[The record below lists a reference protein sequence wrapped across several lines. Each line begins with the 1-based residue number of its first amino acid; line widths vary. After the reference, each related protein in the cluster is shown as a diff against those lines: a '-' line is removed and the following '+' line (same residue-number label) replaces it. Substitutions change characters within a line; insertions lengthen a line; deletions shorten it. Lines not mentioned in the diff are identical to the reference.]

1 MSASRKRRLFRSED
15 VLIKVFSPGIR
26 RISSLPQFLEPE
38 RNLYGALEGFER
50 SKGPDSVPQA
60 VVGWGHKPTADKAR
74 AYARENN
81 LPYIA
86 LEDGFYRSLK
96 LGADGAPPLSITVD
110 PIGVYYDA
118 GAPSEIER
126 LLNDW
131 QSWFTP
137 DVQKAVEDA
146 LTLIRS
152 SDLSKYNASPSFT
165 EEAARSF
172 RKRFSVPEHS
182 RMILVVDQTAGD
194 ASVRLGGAD
203 ESSFRRMLNTALH
216 EENAVVFVKTHPD
229 VIAGKKKGYLREV
242 PENVRLVSE
251 NWAPFSFM
259 QAFDAVYVVT
269 SQMGFEALLI
279 NKPVH
284 VFGVPFYSGW
294 GLTIDHSE
302 KGNRTVSD
310 AFARRWAKPTV
321 EGLFAAAVLK
331 LSRYVNPFS
340 GERCSAQEVLEIL
353 AAQRAAN
360 ERNRGR
366 HVCIGFRRWKQPHAK
381 AFLSG
386 TDSTVEF
393 VWNVEKGL
401 GRARETGAEAVMW
414 AGWAGSCSDDVAAKA
429 HREGI
434 RLTRMEDGFLR
445 SVGLGSDYNYP
456 YSLILDPEGIYYDP
470 ANPSQVENILRNMRL
485 RPDHDLLVK
494 RAQMLREL
502 IVRNHLTKYNVGTL
516 STLEPDWVKVAK
528 GKRVILVPGQVDGD
542 ASVRR
547 GGGAIQSNLQ
557 LLTAVRQ
564 DNPEAFVVYKPHPDV
579 ESGNRMGQIPSKFL
593 ADCVDVVVKKTSLES
608 LWPYINE
615 IHTLT
620 SLTGFEG
627 LCRNKEVTTYGR
639 PFYSGW
645 GLTTDKWAKLK
656 SLEFL
661 TIDEL
666 IAGVLILYPLYWDWK
681 TMQFCRPEDACR
693 RLLEGIQP
701 KVNLWCKCCRVYQKI
716 SNRIREKIK

>member
-1 MSASRKRRLFRSED
+1 MSACRERRLSLSED

-26 RISSLPQFLEPE
+26 RISNLPQFLEPE

-152 SDLSKYNASPSFT
+152 SDLSKYNSSPSFT
-165 EEAARSF
+165 EEAIADF
-172 RKRFSVPEHS
+172 RNRYNVPASS

-203 ESSFRRMLNTALH
+203 EGSFRRMLDTALL

-229 VIAGKKKGYLREV
+229 VIAGKKKGYLSEV
-242 PENVRLVSE
+242 PQNVRLVSE
-251 NWAPFSFM
+251 NWAPLSFM

-294 GLTIDHSE
+294 GLTVDHSE

-340 GERCSAQEVLEIL
+340 GERCAAQEVLEIL

-360 ERNRGR
+360 ERNRGK

-393 VWNVEKGL
+393 VWDAEEGIA
-401 GRARETGAEAVMW
+401 RAKALGAEAVMW
-414 AGWAGSCSDDVAAKA
+414 SSKCTDPMVERCKA
-429 HREGI
+429 EFLQ
-434 RLTRMEDGFLR
+434 LTRMEDGFIR

-456 YSLILDPEGIYYDP
+456 YSLVLDPDGIYFDP
-470 ANPSQVENILRNMRL
+470 ARPSHLEVLLKNIQS
-485 RPDHDLLVK
+485 RPDHEQLVE
-494 RAQMLREL
+494 RARCLRNF
-502 IVRNHLTKYNVGTL
+502 IAKNHLSKYNVGTF
-516 STLEPDWVKVAK
+516 EAVVPEWVKDAA
-528 GKRVILVPGQVDGD
+528 GKRVILVPGQVDDD
-542 ASVRR
+542 ASVKR
-547 GGGAIQSNLQ
+547 GGGKIQSNRA
-557 LLTAVRQ
+557 LLAAVRQ
-564 DNPEAFVVYKPHPDV
+564 DNPDAFIVYKSHPDV
-579 ESGNRMGQIPSKFL
+579 ESGNRIGRIPENELSQN
-593 ADCVDVVVKKTSLES
+593 ADAAASQVSLES

-620 SLTGFEG
+620 SLSGFEA
-627 LCRNKEVTTYGR
+627 LCRGKKVTTYGR
-639 PFYSGW
+639 PFYAGW
-645 GLTTDKWAKLK
+645 GLTTDKFGQLK
-656 SLEFL
+656 SQTPL

-666 IAGVLILYPLYWDWK
+666 AAGALILYPLYWDWI
-681 TMQFCRPEDACR
+681 TGQFCRPEDICL
-693 RLLEGIQP
+693 RLSEGIQP
-701 KVNLWCKCCRVYQKI
+701 DVSLWIKFCRVVRNFKKI
-716 SNRIREKIK
+716 F

>member
-1 MSASRKRRLFRSED
+1 M
-15 VLIKVFSPGIR
+15 IKVFSPGIR

-50 SKGPDSVPQA
+50 STGPESVPQA
-60 VVGWGHKPTADKAR
+60 VVGWGHKSTADRAR

-118 GAPSEIER
+118 KAPSEIER

-137 DVQKAVEDA
+137 DVQKAAQDA
-146 LTLIRS
+146 MTLIRF
-152 SDLSKYNASPSFT
+152 SDLSKYNSSPSFT
-165 EEAARSF
+165 EEAAADF
-172 RKRFSVPEHS
+172 RVRYSVPERS

-203 ESSFRRMLNTALH
+203 ESSFRRMLDAALL

-229 VIAGKKKGYLREV
+229 VIAGKKKGYLSEV
-242 PENVRLVSE
+242 PQNVRLVSE
-251 NWAPFSFM
+251 NWAPLSFM
-259 QAFDAVYVVT
+259 QTFDAVYVVT

-310 AFARRWAKPTV
+310 TFARRWAKPTV

-340 GERCSAQEVLEIL
+340 GERCSAQEALEIL

-366 HVCIGFRRWKQPHAK
+366 HIFIGFRRWKQPHAK

-393 VWNVEKGL
+393 VWDAEEGIA
-401 GRARETGAEAVMW
+401 RAKALGAEAVMW
-414 AGWAGSCSDDVAAKA
+414 SSKCTDSMVERCKA
-429 HREGI
+429 ESLQ
-434 RLTRMEDGFLR
+434 LTRMEDGFIR

-456 YSLILDPEGIYYDP
+456 YSLVLDPDGIYFDP
-470 ANPSQVENILRNMRL
+470 ARPSHLEGLLKNIQS
-485 RPDHDLLVK
+485 RPDHERLVE
-494 RAQMLREL
+494 RARSLRDF
-502 IVRNHLTKYNVGTL
+502 IAKNHLSKYNVGTF
-516 STLEPDWVKVAK
+516 EAVVPEWAK
-528 GKRVILVPGQVDGD
+528 DAAGKRVILVPGQVDDD
-542 ASVRR
+542 ASVKR
-547 GGGAIQSNLQ
+547 GGGKIQSNRA
-557 LLTAVRQ
+557 LLAAIRQ
-564 DNPEAFVVYKPHPDV
+564 DNPEAFIVYKPHPDV
-579 ESGNRMGQIPSKFL
+579 ETGNRIGRIPENELSQN
-593 ADCVDVVVKKTSLES
+593 ADAVASQVSLES

-620 SLTGFEG
+620 SLSGFEA
-627 LCRNKEVTTYGR
+627 LCRGKKVTTYGR
-639 PFYSGW
+639 PFYAGW
-645 GLTTDKWAKLK
+645 GLTTDKFGQLK
-656 SLEFL
+656 SQTPL

-666 IAGVLILYPLYWDWK
+666 AAAALILYPFYWDWI
-681 TMQFCRPEDACR
+681 TGQFCRPEDICL
-693 RLLEGIQP
+693 RLSEGIQP
-701 KVNLWCKCCRVYQKI
+701 DVSLWIKFCRVVRNFKNI
-716 SNRIREKIK
+716 FRR

>member
-1 MSASRKRRLFRSED
+1 M
-15 VLIKVFSPGIR
+15 IKVFSSGIR

-50 SKGPDSVPQA
+50 STGPESVPQA
-60 VVGWGHKPTADKAR
+60 VVGWGHKPTAEKAR

-131 QSWFTP
+131 QSWFSP
-137 DVQKAVEDA
+137 DIQKAAQDA

-152 SDLSKYNASPSFT
+152 SDLSKYNSSQSFT
-165 EEAARSF
+165 EKAAADF
-172 RKRFSVPEHS
+172 RVRYSVPELS
-182 RMILVVDQTAGD
+182 RMILVVDQTASD

-203 ESSFRRMLNTALH
+203 ESSFQRMLNTALL

-229 VIAGKKKGYLREV
+229 VIAGKKKGYFSEV
-242 PENVRLVSE
+242 PGNVRLVSE
-251 NWAPFSFM
+251 NWAPLSFM

-284 VFGVPFYSGW
+284 VFGVPFYAGW
-294 GLTIDHSE
+294 GLTVDHSE
-302 KGNRTVSD
+302 RGDRTVSD
-310 AFARRWAKPTV
+310 AFSRRWAKPTV

-353 AAQRAAN
+353 ATQRAAN

-386 TDSTVEF
+386 TASTIEF

-401 GRARETGAEAVMW
+401 ERAKETGAEAVMW
-414 AGWAGSCSDDVAAKA
+414 AGWAGSCTDAVASKAK
-429 HREGI
+429 REGI
-434 RLTRMEDGFLR
+434 RLSRMEDGFLR

-456 YSLILDPEGIYYDP
+456 YSLILDPDGIYYDP
-470 ANPSQVENILRNMRL
+470 AQPSQLENILKNIRCRS
-485 RPDHDLLVK
+485 DHDLLIE
-494 RAQMLREL
+494 RARSLRTF
-502 IVRNHLTKYNVGTL
+502 IVQNHLSKYNVGSLNTF
-516 STLEPDWVKVAK
+516 EPDWVKEAGNK
-528 GKRVILVPGQVDGD
+528 CVILVPGQVDGD

-547 GGGAIQSNLQ
+547 GGGTIQSNLQ
-557 LLTAVRQ
+557 LLASVRQ
-564 DNPEAFVVYKPHPDV
+564 DNPEAFIVYKPHPDV
-579 ESGNRMGQIPSKFL
+579 ESGNRIGNISQKLL
-593 ADCVDVVVKKTSLES
+593 AEYVDCIAEKTSLES

-627 LCRNKEVTTYGR
+627 LCRNKKVTTYGS

-656 SLEFL
+656 SLESL
-661 TIDEL
+661 TIDDL
-666 IAGVLILYPLYWDWK
+666 IAGVLILYPYYWDWK
-681 TMQFCRPEDACR
+681 TRQFGRPEDICR

-701 KVNLWCKCCRVYQKI
+701 KVNLWCRCCRVYQKF
-716 SNRIREKIK
+716 SNRIREQFK